1 MLKTLL
7 FAVVIVVTGQD
18 VVAQQAANVVPT
30 SRPPSKVV
38 VEYVNAQP
46 APANPVQLTEA
57 VNVGNAVPDN
67 LVLSPVPDSPEYSFL
82 FVNQQRLIVDSRTR
96 NILRILD

>member
-7 FAVVIVVTGQD
+7 FAVVVAVTTQD
-18 VVAQQAANVVPT
+18 VVAQQSVNVVPT

-38 VEYVNAQP
+38 VGYVSAQP
-46 APANPVQLTEA
+46 APANPVQLAEA
-57 VNVGNAVPDN
+57 VSVGNAIPTN
-67 LVLSPVPDSPEYSFL
+67 LVLSPIPDSPEYSFL

-96 NILRILD
+96 NILQILD